1 MSNLKTRKTAAPKDE
16 FIAKNIHSGSLIIP
30 SKQKDQAGKSINS
43 LAPSPQQS
51 INLPLAP

>member
-16 FIAKNIHSGSLIIP
+16 FIAKNIRSGSLIIP
-30 SKQKDQAGKSINS
+30 SKQKDQAGKPINS